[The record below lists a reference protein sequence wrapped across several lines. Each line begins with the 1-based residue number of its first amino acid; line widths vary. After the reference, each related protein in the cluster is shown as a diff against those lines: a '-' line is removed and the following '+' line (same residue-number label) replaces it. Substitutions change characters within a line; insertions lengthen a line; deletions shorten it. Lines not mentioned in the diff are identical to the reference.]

1 MIAPRPKDLGT
12 GQPEGCATRKNKDLD
27 EKLYFKTLL
36 EQVLAEKKADFE
48 AYKKLIADLPLAERK
63 EQGFTWHPL
72 NVVKFGYTIGERS
85 FVIVEKTS
93 ETDAPR
99 QFRSGKTVRL
109 FTLSEGAYKPERIGV
124 INYIK
129 DKKMKI
135 VLNAKDI
142 PDWLSQGNLGVDIQ
156 FDERTYLEMEKAI
169 KIVSKASKDRLAEL
183 KNILLNKVA
192 ARFLNGHPITIP
204 SLNTAQNNAVNQ
216 VLAAQDVS
224 IIHGPPG
231 TGKTTTIIQAI
242 KQLVKTE
249 NTVLVCAPSNAAVDL
264 LTERAA
270 SQGLSVARL
279 GNISRVDEDI
289 IKHTLEAQLAA
300 HPESKNIKKV
310 KIQAANA
317 RKKAGKFKRNFGG
330 KERMERRELYN
341 EARELT
347 AWANQL
353 EDRLIDQILDGS
365 QVITCTLVGASQRIL
380 AKRKFRTILID
391 EAAQALEPACWI
403 PILKASKVV
412 FAGDPFQLPP
422 TVKSTKNKK
431 EGLNITLIEKCLQFL
446 PQISFLNVQYRMHEA
461 IMGFSNAQFYKN
473 ALVADD
479 SVKAHQLAIGIGK
492 PVVFIDTAGCGFE
505 EKVNPEFKS
514 RYNPDEFQM
523 LCEHLYVLLDDYQ
536 AQELEL
542 PSIGIISPYR
552 EQVIYMKKQIAEDE
566 KLAALP
572 LSVNTIDAFQGQERD
587 LIYISLV
594 RSNGKGEIG
603 FLKDYRRMNVAM
615 TRARKK
621 LVVLGDSA
629 TIGMDKF
636 YGAFLDYCDKAG
648 AYKTAWEYMQ

>member
-1 MIAPRPKDLGT
+1 V
-12 GQPEGCATRKNKDLD
+12 D
-27 EKLYFKTLL
+27 EKKYFKELL
-36 EQVLAEKKADFE
+36 EQVQAEKKADFE
-48 AYKKLIADLPLAERK
+48 AYKQLIANLPLAERK

-85 FVIVEKTS
+85 YVIVEKTS

-142 PDWLSQGNLGVDIQ
+142 PDWLSQGNLGVDLQ

-169 KIVSKASKDRLAEL
+169 KIVIKASKDRLAEL
-183 KNILLNKVA
+183 RRILLNKES
-192 ARFLNGHPITIP
+192 ARFLNGHPIEIP
-204 SLNTAQNNAVNQ
+204 SLNTSQNNAVNQ
-216 VLAAQDVS
+216 ILSAQDVAV
-224 IIHGPPG
+224 IHGPPG
-231 TGKTTTIIQAI
+231 TGKTTTTVHAI
-242 KQLVKTE
+242 KQLIKTE

-264 LTERAA
+264 LTERVAE
-270 SQGLSVARL
+270 QGLSVVRL
-279 GNISRVDEDI
+279 GNISRVDEDMI
-289 IKHTLEAQLAA
+289 QHTLEAQLAA

-317 RKKAGKFKRNFGG
+317 RKKAGKFKRKFGG
-330 KERMERRELYN
+330 KERMERRDLYQ

-353 EDRLIDQILDGS
+353 EDRLVDQLLDAA
-365 QVITCTLVGASQRIL
+365 QVITCTLVGANQRVL
-380 AKRKFRTILID
+380 NKRKFRTVLID

-403 PILKASKVV
+403 PIIKASKVV

-422 TVKSTKNKK
+422 TVKSTKDKK
-431 EGLNITLIEKCLQFL
+431 GGLNITLIEKCLDFL
-446 PQISFLNVQYRMHEA
+446 PKISLLNVQYRMHEA
-461 IMGFSNAQFYKN
+461 IMGFSNEQFYN
-473 ALVADD
+473 NELVAADT
-479 SVKAHQLAIGIGK
+479 VKNHLLNLETGK

-514 RYNPDEFQM
+514 RYNPDEFQI
-523 LCEHLYVLLDDYQ
+523 LCEHLYLLVAAYQ
-536 AQELEL
+536 EKEMSL

-552 EQVIYMKKQIAEDE
+552 EQVIYMKNQVAEDE
-566 KLAALP
+566 KLASLP
-572 LSVNTIDAFQGQERD
+572 LSINTIDAFQGQERD

-636 YGAFLDYCDKAG
+636 YGGFLDYCDKAG

>member
-1 MIAPRPKDLGT
+1 M
-12 GQPEGCATRKNKDLD
+12 D

-63 EQGFTWHPL
+63 SQGFTWHPL

-99 QFRSGKTVRL
+99 QFRSGKTIRL

-183 KNILLNKVA
+183 RNILLNKVG
-192 ARFLNGHPITIP
+192 ARFLNGHPTPIP
-204 SLNTAQNNAVNQ
+204 TLNTAQNNAVNQ

-264 LTERAA
+264 LTERTAL
-270 SQGLSVARL
+270 QGLSVARL
-279 GNISRVDEDI
+279 GNISRVDDDI

-317 RKKAGKFKRNFGG
+317 RKKAGKFKRKFGG

-353 EDRLIDQILDGS
+353 EDRLIDQILDGA

-380 AKRKFRTILID
+380 AKRKFRTVLID

-403 PILKASKVV
+403 PIIKASKVV

-422 TVKSTKNKK
+422 TVKSSKHKK
-431 EGLNITLIEKCLQFL
+431 GGLNITLIEKCLDFL
-446 PQISFLNVQYRMHEA
+446 PKISFLNVQYRMHEA
-461 IMGFSNAQFYKN
+461 IMGFSNAQFYEN

-479 SVKAHQLAIGIGK
+479 RVKTHQLAIESEK
-492 PVVFIDTAGCGFE
+492 SVVFIDTAGCGFE
-505 EKVNPEFKS
+505 EKVNPEFQS

-523 LCEHLYVLLDDYQ
+523 LCEHLYLLVNAYQ
-536 AQELEL
+536 AQQIDL

-552 EQVIYMKKQIAEDE
+552 EQVIYMKNQIAEDE
-566 KLAALP
+566 KLATLP

-648 AYKTAWEYMQ
+648 EYKTAWEYMQ

>member
-1 MIAPRPKDLGT
+1 M
-12 GQPEGCATRKNKDLD
+12 D
-27 EKLYFKTLL
+27 EKLYFKILL

-109 FTLSEGAYKPERIGV
+109 FTLAPGAYKPERIGV

-142 PDWLSQGNLGVDIQ
+142 PDWLSQGSLGVDIQ

-169 KIVSKASKDRLAEL
+169 KIVSKASRDRLAEL
-183 KNILLNKVA
+183 RNILLQKVG

-204 SLNTAQNNAVNQ
+204 TLNDSQNKAVNQ
-216 VLAAQDVS
+216 VLAAQDVA

-270 SQGLSVARL
+270 REGLSVVRL

-289 IKHTLEAQLAA
+289 IKHTLEAQLGT
-300 HPESKNIKKV
+300 HPDSKNIKKV
-310 KIQAANA
+310 KIQAADA
-317 RKKAGKFKRNFGG
+317 RKKAGKFKRKFGG
-330 KERMERRELYN
+330 KERTERRDLYN

-353 EDRLIDQILDGS
+353 EDRVIDQILDGA
-365 QVITCTLVGASQRIL
+365 QVITCTLVGATQRVL
-380 AKRKFRTILID
+380 SKRKFRTVLID

-403 PILKASKVV
+403 PIIKASKVV

-422 TVKSTKNKK
+422 TVKSTTSKK

-446 PQISFLNVQYRMHEA
+446 PQISFLNVQYRMHEV
-461 IMGFSNAQFYKN
+461 IMGFSNQQFYSN
-473 ALVADD
+473 ELIAHE
-479 SVKAHQLAIGIGK
+479 SVKTHQLALPEGQ
-492 PVVFIDTAGCGFE
+492 PVTFIDTAGCGFE

-523 LCEHLYVLLDDYQ
+523 LCEHLYLLINTYQ
-536 AQELEL
+536 EAEMDL

-552 EQVIYMKKQIAEDE
+552 EQVIYMKTQIAADE
-566 KLAALP
+566 RLATLP
-572 LSVNTIDAFQGQERD
+572 LTINTIDAFQGQERD
-587 LIYISLV
+587 VIYISLV

-636 YGAFLDYCDKAG
+636 YGNFLDYCDQAG
-648 AYKTAWEYMQ
+648 EYKTAWEYMQ

>member
-1 MIAPRPKDLGT
+1 M
-12 GQPEGCATRKNKDLD
+12 D
-27 EKLYFKTLL
+27 EKKYFKELL
-36 EQVLAEKKADFE
+36 EHVQAEKKADFE
-48 AYKKLIADLPLAERK
+48 AYKQLIANLPLAERK

-99 QFRSGKTVRL
+99 QFRAGKTVRL

-142 PDWLSQGNLGVDIQ
+142 PDWLSQGNLGVDLQ
-156 FDERTYLEMEKAI
+156 FDERTYLEMEKAL
-169 KIVSKASKDRLAEL
+169 KIVIKASRDRLAEL
-183 KNILLNKVA
+183 RGILLNKEN
-192 ARFLNGHPITIP
+192 ARFLNGHPIDIP
-204 SLNTAQNNAVNQ
+204 TLNTAQNKAVNQ
-216 VLAAQDVS
+216 ILAAQDVAV
-224 IIHGPPG
+224 IHGPPG
-231 TGKTTTIIQAI
+231 TGKTTTAVQAI
-242 KQLVKTE
+242 KQLAKTE
-249 NTVLVCAPSNAAVDL
+249 NTILVCAPSNAAVDL
-264 LTERAA
+264 LTERVAE
-270 SQGLSVARL
+270 QGLSVVRL
-279 GNISRVDEDI
+279 GNISRVDEDMI
-289 IKHTLEAQLAA
+289 QHTLEAQLAA

-310 KIQAANA
+310 KIQAAEA
-317 RKKAGKFKRNFGG
+317 RKKAGKFKRKFGG
-330 KERMERRELYN
+330 KERTERRDLYQ

-353 EDRLIDQILDGS
+353 EDRIVDQLLDAA
-365 QVITCTLVGASQRIL
+365 QVITCTLVGANQRVL
-380 AKRKFRTILID
+380 AKRKFRTVLID

-403 PILKASKVV
+403 PIIKASKVV

-422 TVKSTKNKK
+422 TVKSTKDKK
-431 EGLNITLIEKCLQFL
+431 RGLNITLIEKCLDFL
-446 PQISFLNVQYRMHEA
+446 PKISFLNVQYRMNEA
-461 IMGFSNAQFYKN
+461 IMGFSNEQFYN
-473 ALVADD
+473 NELVAADT
-479 SVKAHQLAIGIGK
+479 VKNHLLHLETGK

-523 LCEHLYVLLDDYQ
+523 LCEHLYLLIDAYQ
-536 AQELEL
+536 EKEISL

-552 EQVIYMKKQIAEDE
+552 EQVIYMKNQVAEDE
-566 KLAALP
+566 KLATLP
-572 LSVNTIDAFQGQERD
+572 LSINTIDAFQGQERD

-636 YGAFLDYCDKAG
+636 YGGFLDYCDKAG

>member
-1 MIAPRPKDLGT
+1 MDQK
-12 GQPEGCATRKNKDLD
+12 K
-27 EKLYFKTLL
+27 YFPVLL

-48 AYKKLIADLPLAERK
+48 AYKNIIANLPLEERK

-99 QFRSGKTVRL
+99 QFRAGKTVRL
-109 FTLSEGAYKPERIGV
+109 FTLTPGAYKPERIGI
-124 INYIK
+124 INYVK

-142 PDWLSQGNLGVDIQ
+142 PDWLSQGNLGVDLQ
-156 FDERTYLEMEKAI
+156 FDERTYLEMEKAL
-169 KIVSKASKDRLAEL
+169 KLVAKASKDRLADL
-183 KNILLNKVA
+183 RDVLLHKVP
-192 ARFLNGHPITIP
+192 ARFLKSYPIEIP
-204 SLNTAQNNAVNQ
+204 TLNLSQNAAVNQ
-216 VLAAQDVS
+216 VLSAQDVAV
-224 IIHGPPG
+224 IHGPPG
-231 TGKTTTIIQAI
+231 TGKTTTIVQAI

-264 LTERAA
+264 LTQRIAKEA
-270 SQGLSVARL
+270 LSVVRI
-279 GNISRVDEDI
+279 GNISRVDEEMI
-289 IKHTLEAQLAA
+289 QHTLDAQLAA

-310 KIQAANA
+310 KVQAANA
-317 RKKAGKFKRNFGG
+317 RKKAGRFKRNFGG
-330 KERMERRELYN
+330 KERMERRELYT
-341 EARELT
+341 EAKELT

-353 EDRLIDQILDGS
+353 EDRVLDQILDAA
-365 QVITCTLVGASQRIL
+365 QVITCTLVGASQKIL
-380 AKRKFRTILID
+380 QKRKFRTVVID

-422 TVKSTKNKK
+422 TVKSTTNKK

-446 PQISFLNVQYRMHEA
+446 PEISFLNTQYRMNET
-461 IMGFSNAQFYKN
+461 IMGFSNQQFYEGELI
-473 ALVADD
+473 AADT
-479 SVKAHQLAIGIGK
+479 VKTHTLAVDLGK

-505 EKVNPEFKS
+505 EKINPEYLS
-514 RYNPDEFQM
+514 RYNPDEFQI
-523 LCEHLYVLLDDYQ
+523 LCEHLYQLLDVYQ
-536 AQELEL
+536 TQEIDL

-552 EQVIYMKKQIAEDE
+552 EQVIYMKKFIASDE
-566 KLAALP
+566 KLSALP
-572 LSVNTIDAFQGQERD
+572 LSINTIDAFQGQERD

-621 LVVLGDSA
+621 LIVIGDSA

-636 YGAFLDYCDKAG
+636 YSAFLDYCDQAG